1 MPEKIIDMRSD
12 TVTLPTDSMRR
23 AMAEAEVG
31 DDVHQEDPTINR
43 LQEMSAE
50 MLGKEAAV
58 LVASGTQGNA
68 CAMLAQTHPGELAFC
83 DANAHV
89 SRYEGGGYAALAGVS
104 LEKLNGN
111 RGIIDGEMVE
121 QAIMPYNEHLADPSL
136 IWVENTSNQGGGTAT
151 SVEVM
156 RGLREVADRHGL
168 NIHVD
173 GARIFNAATR
183 LGVSVADV
191 AQYAD
196 SVQFCLSKGLGA
208 PVGSLV
214 VGDSDLCTVVRKKRK
229 MLGGGWRQ
237 AGVFAAAGIV
247 ALTEIAPRLHE
258 DHENARRLAE
268 GIAEIPGLLIDP
280 EDVETNLVFFGYDTE
295 IVDPARFVDEL
306 ANRGVLIGGATEIV
320 DPTRVVGELADR
332 GTMIGGISKATIS
345 RVCLHHQVTAA
356 GVETVLAA
364 MREVAGA
371 PVLV

>member
-1 MPEKIIDMRSD
+1 MPEKNIDMRSD

-43 LQEMSAE
+43 LQDMSAE
-50 MLGKEAAV
+50 MFGKEAAV

-68 CAMLAQTHPGELAFC
+68 CAMLAHTHPGELAFC
-83 DANAHV
+83 DADAHV
-89 SRYEGGGYAALAGVS
+89 SRYEAGGYAVLAGVS
-104 LEKLNGN
+104 LEKLNGV

-121 QAIMPYNEHLADPSL
+121 QAIMPDNEHLADPSL

-156 RGLREVADRHGL
+156 RGLRQVADRHGL
-168 NIHVD
+168 GIHID
-173 GARIFNAATR
+173 GARIFNAAAR

-191 AQYAD
+191 AQHAD
-196 SVQFCLSKGLGA
+196 TVQFCLSKGLGA

-214 VGDSDLCTVVRKKRK
+214 VGDRDICTVVRKKRK

-258 DHENARRLAE
+258 DHENARLLAE
-268 GIAEIPGLLIDP
+268 GMAEIPGLLINP
-280 EDVETNLVFFGYDTE
+280 QDVETNLVFFGYDTA
-295 IVDPARFVDEL
+295 IVNPARFVSEL
-306 ANRGVLIGGATEIV
+306 ADRGVLIGGA
-320 DPTRVVGELADR
+320 
-332 GTMIGGISKATIS
+332 SKANVS
-345 RVCLHHQVTAA
+345 RACLHHQVTS
-356 GVETVLAA
+356 GDVETALAA
-364 MREVAGA
+364 MRQVVGA